1 MLKMDSFEM
10 DDLRMDGLKMDCLKI
25 DCLKI
30 ERAMKTILSSI
41 LCVCALLPASSFA
54 EIYKCK
60 VNGKL
65 VFTDQPCE
73 GGKVTLGETNSMAA
87 EEQPFEYEPL
97 QKAYSSSQ
105 WYYGHAGYKRALRVQ
120 KKYNAPIFLYFQAD
134 WCSYCRELEKGLIN
148 TSQGAKVLRNVVKV
162 KITPEDSKRDD
173 DFFRRLGGTG
183 YPTVLLQKD
192 SISSPQTLQMFSNKK
207 LMTANTLSQVVDAL
221 IVSK

>member
-1 MLKMDSFEM
+1 MLKMGSFEM

-25 DCLKI
+25 
-30 ERAMKTILSSI
+30 ERAMKTIISSI

-97 QKAYSSSQ
+97 QKAYKSSQ

-173 DFFRRLGGTG
+173 DFFRRLGGNG

-192 SISSPQTLQMFSNKK
+192 DISSPQKLQMFSNKK
-207 LMTANTLSQVVDAL
+207 VMTANTLSQVVDAL

>member
-1 MLKMDSFEM
+1 M
-10 DDLRMDGLKMDCLKI
+10 DDLRMDGFKMDCLKI
-25 DCLKI
+25 DRLKIDSLKI
-30 ERAMKTILSSI
+30 ESAMKIILSSI
-41 LCVCALLPASSFA
+41 LCVCALLPAASFA

-97 QKAYSSSQ
+97 QKAYNSSQ

-134 WCSYCRELEKGLIN
+134 WCSYCRKLDDGLLN

-173 DFFRRLGGTG
+173 EFFRRLGGNG

-192 SISSPQTLQMFSNKK
+192 DVSSPQTLQMFSNKK